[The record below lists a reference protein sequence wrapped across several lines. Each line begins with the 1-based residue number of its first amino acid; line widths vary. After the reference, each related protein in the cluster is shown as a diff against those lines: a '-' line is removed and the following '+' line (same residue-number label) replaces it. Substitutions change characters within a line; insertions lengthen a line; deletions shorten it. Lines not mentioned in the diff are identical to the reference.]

1 LHKDPVDADGRRS
14 VVVFFLFV
22 VVEQKMTDIIFV
34 VAVAFTAQIKCVIAV
49 LLIPTNYCITKLNLN
64 RPVNRIQAI
73 IPLTGLGFGVFF

>member
-1 LHKDPVDADGRRS
+1 MHKDPVDADGRRS

-34 VAVAFTAQIKCVIAV
+34 VAVAFTTQIKCVIAV

-64 RPVNRIQAI
+64 L
-73 IPLTGLGFGVFF
+73 LTGLLIILTGNALRIA

>member
-64 RPVNRIQAI
+64 L
-73 IPLTGLGFGVFF
+73 LTGLLIILTGNALRIA

>member
-14 VVVFFLFV
+14 IVVFFLFV

-34 VAVAFTAQIKCVIAV
+34 VAVAFTTQIKCVIAV

-64 RPVNRIQAI
+64 L
-73 IPLTGLGFGVFF
+73 LTGLLIILTGNALRIA

>member
-34 VAVAFTAQIKCVIAV
+34 VAVAFTTQIKCVIAV

-64 RPVNRIQAI
+64 L
-73 IPLTGLGFGVFF
+73 LTGLLIILTGNALRIA

>member
-1 LHKDPVDADGRRS
+1 MHKDPVDADGRRS

-64 RPVNRIQAI
+64 L
-73 IPLTGLGFGVFF
+73 LTGLLIILTGNALRIA

>member
-1 LHKDPVDADGRRS
+1 MHKDPVDADGRRS
-14 VVVFFLFV
+14 IVVFFLFV

-64 RPVNRIQAI
+64 L
-73 IPLTGLGFGVFF
+73 LTGLLIILTGNALRIA